1 MRGNIVRRT
10 VLCNTTYELKD
21 VSKPT
26 LRRDWNC
33 PWVKRDGK
41 GLKRVV
47 RNVFGTDPVPAPV
60 KTSHHHFYSEPH
72 SILAPEGPPI
82 DMAELELMIQEK
94 MGQTEGGSA
103 DALQVQ
109 RQLEDRQ
116 MTQLDQV
123 PNVGHGSNRQ
133 QAEQLHQN
141 GHEQHNGG

>member
-1 MRGNIVRRT
+1 MGNTVRRT
-10 VLCNTTYELKD
+10 VLCYTYELKD

-103 DALQVQ
+103 DALQG
-109 RQLEDRQ
+109 
-116 MTQLDQV
+116 M
-123 PNVGHGSNRQ
+123 
-133 QAEQLHQN
+133 
-141 GHEQHNGG
+141 